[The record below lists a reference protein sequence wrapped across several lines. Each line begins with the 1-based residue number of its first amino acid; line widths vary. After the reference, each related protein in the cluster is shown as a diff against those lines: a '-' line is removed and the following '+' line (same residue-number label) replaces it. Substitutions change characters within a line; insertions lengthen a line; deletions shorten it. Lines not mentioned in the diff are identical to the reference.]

1 MAGNPSWMALMT
13 DEAARGDT
21 VVLKLTGELDLD
33 TAPQLYSCLEDIV
46 GRGIWRIVVDASDLA
61 FCDSIG
67 LSALLAAHQ
76 ACDAAGGY
84 LRLAA
89 PDHLLV
95 RLLSVVGLQTTI
107 ATYPTVT
114 SALEGHP

>member
-1 MAGNPSWMALMT
+1 MALMA
-13 DEAARGDT
+13 DETARGT
-21 VVLKLTGELDLD
+21 CIVLKLTGELDLD
-33 TAPQLYSCLEDIV
+33 TAPLLYSRLEAIV
-46 GRGIWRIVVDASDLA
+46 GRGIWRIVVDASDLG

-89 PDHLLV
+89 PDDLLV
-95 RLLSVVGLQTTI
+95 RLLTVVGLQATI
-107 ATYPTVT
+107 AIYPTVS
-114 SALEGHP
+114 SALGSSED